1 MTCEACRTIP
11 PVIAV
16 GYTLQGKYETIAG
29 LKTYIITPPTPK
41 TGIIDI
47 YDIFGLSPQTL
58 QGADILSRTS
68 NAVVLVPDF
77 LKGNYVL
84 PEWIPPDTEE
94 KKKQFTRVM
103 SESANPAA
111 NAEVLLRVVEEAKR
125 RFPSV
130 TAWGGVGLCWG
141 GKVTALASGPGTPF
155 AATGQVH
162 PGLLDKADA
171 ERLTIP
177 HIVLASKDESAQTVA
192 DYKTVIAS
200 NEKGGHVETYGT
212 MWHGW
217 MGTRANLE
225 NEDSRNEYARGYG
238 QLAEFFKKYLE

>member
-1 MTCEACRTIP
+1 M
-11 PVIAV
+11 
-16 GYTLQGKYETIAG
+16 YEH
-29 LKTYIITPPTPK
+29 IITPPTPK